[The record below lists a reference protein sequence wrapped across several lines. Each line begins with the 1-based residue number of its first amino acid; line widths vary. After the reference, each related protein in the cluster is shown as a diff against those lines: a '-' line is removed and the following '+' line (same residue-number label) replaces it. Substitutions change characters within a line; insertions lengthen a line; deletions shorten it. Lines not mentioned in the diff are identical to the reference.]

1 MLRKIVTI
9 RNVGRFSNFSAA
21 GNVTLSRYN
30 LLFGENGRGK
40 TTLCAIFRSL
50 RSGDTTLILG
60 RATLGN
66 ADPPEI
72 RVLLDGG
79 TTAICAGG
87 TWGAT
92 FPHLVVF
99 DATFISENVHS
110 GDAVGVPHRRNLY
123 KVIIGK
129 AGVDLARQIEDLDT
143 ATREKST
150 DIRTKQRAVEA
161 FMPKGVTI
169 ASFLRLPEDK
179 GIGAKIVEKEG
190 ELAAVKQADQIK
202 KRAGL
207 SDLALPAFPPE
218 FATLLRKTIPDVA
231 EEAERR
237 ITAQIEKHQM
247 EARGEP
253 WLSEG
258 LGFVRDDACPFC
270 GQNVGG
276 TPLVAAYRSYF
287 GEAYHALRTEISAL
301 RTRVDDDFSDRKIA
315 EIERILVQNTASVE
329 FWSPYCA
336 ITSPVLPGAAEI
348 GDALRGLRQVALSLL
363 DRKATAPLDQ
373 VAPDESFIAAHAAF
387 TAKEGESIAYNKA
400 VDAANKVIDAKKAA
414 TSAADLKTVEN
425 ALAGLRTTKKRYEED
440 VKTACATYST
450 AVTEKEVLEDRKAG
464 VKRELDEYTA
474 TVIPRYEQ
482 TINRLL
488 EKFQAGF
495 RITKTGHG
503 YAGGVASSSYEI
515 LINEVPVELGDAGSP
530 LSTPSFKNTLSSGD
544 KSTLALAFFLA
555 RLEHDPER
563 GDKVAIFDDPF
574 NSQDSFRRE
583 CTVTKI
589 IETGERCRQVFVLSH
604 DQVFLKRIWDRLA
617 PRAAD
622 RKCLRLDRV
631 GERNTT
637 IREWDIE
644 ETTQPAFVASR
655 RAIVNYVANGEGD
668 PRQIILKL
676 RPTLET
682 YCKNNRPEDFGN
694 DTLGVIVGKIREAG
708 PTHTLF
714 PVLADLDETNLYTRG
729 YHHGDDPNTADEPI
743 NDTELQGFAKRT
755 LNVIGC
761 C

>member
-1 MLRKIVTI
+1 M
-9 RNVGRFSNFSAA
+9 
-21 GNVTLSRYN
+21 
-30 LLFGENGRGK
+30 
-40 TTLCAIFRSL
+40 
-50 RSGDTTLILG
+50 
-60 RATLGN
+60 
-66 ADPPEI
+66 
-72 RVLLDGG
+72 
-79 TTAICAGG
+79 
-87 TWGAT
+87 
-92 FPHLVVF
+92 
-99 DATFISENVHS
+99 
-110 GDAVGVPHRRNLY
+110 
-123 KVIIGK
+123 
-129 AGVDLARQIEDLDT
+129 
-143 ATREKST
+143 
-150 DIRTKQRAVEA
+150 
-161 FMPKGVTI
+161 
-169 ASFLRLPEDK
+169 
-179 GIGAKIVEKEG
+179 
-190 ELAAVKQADQIK
+190 
-202 KRAGL
+202 
-207 SDLALPAFPPE
+207 
-218 FATLLRKTIPDVA
+218 
-231 EEAERR
+231 
-237 ITAQIEKHQM
+237 
-247 EARGEP
+247 
-253 WLSEG
+253 
-258 LGFVRDDACPFC
+258 
-270 GQNVGG
+270 
-276 TPLVAAYRSYF
+276 
-287 GEAYHALRTEISAL
+287 
-301 RTRVDDDFSDRKIA
+301 
-315 EIERILVQNTASVE
+315 E

-400 VDAANKVIDAKKAA
+400 VDAANKVIGAKKAA

-563 GDKVAIFDDPF
+563 GDKVVIFDDPF

-668 PRQIILKL
+668 PR
-676 RPTLET
+676 
-682 YCKNNRPEDFGN
+682 
-694 DTLGVIVGKIREAG
+694 
-708 PTHTLF
+708 
-714 PVLADLDETNLYTRG
+714 
-729 YHHGDDPNTADEPI
+729 
-743 NDTELQGFAKRT
+743 
-755 LNVIGC
+755 
-761 C
+761 